1 MNKWEIKNM
10 LEESRIDNTKH
21 TETIAKL
28 AAHIASLWEEIE
40 QKQWRINSLEEK
52 KKDAEDSYRSCMLRE
67 RKKRTEEAE
76 YEKKITKELF
86 NKRTDN

>member
-52 KKDAEDSYRSCMLRE
+52 KKRC
-67 RKKRTEEAE
+67 
-76 YEKKITKELF
+76 
-86 NKRTDN
+86 

>member
-1 MNKWEIKNM
+1 M
-10 LEESRIDNTKH
+10 LDTFSAPLHVGKDGKPSGTNDPVVF
-21 TETIAKL
+21 
-28 AAHIASLWEEIE
+28 
-40 QKQWRINSLEEK
+40 EEK